1 MERFSNINYD
11 IESIINTYKSTNS
24 GVNYS
29 RKKVENYQN
38 SEIESTYFVESEINQ
53 NIIVEEYRPAFSF
66 FYASA
71 ILKQQTANINL
82 YPIKPIELNSYSEPQ
97 LNVFEQCVSDEED
110 EAVSAEKYHSLEK
123 KYYEAL
129 DKCDEMK
136 ESIDDITF
144 YNSKLRKENNEL
156 KQQLS
161 NKNRIIENLETKLE
175 IAEQSLVNQN
185 FVIKENN
192 ELRHEK
198 KSFSN
203 IIKQYQN
210 AEQMLQINKEQMA
223 IMSAQI
229 RELQLKNNTLEE
241 LINSMMDEKKS

>member
-1 MERFSNINYD
+1 
-11 IESIINTYKSTNS
+11 
-24 GVNYS
+24 
-29 RKKVENYQN
+29 
-38 SEIESTYFVESEINQ
+38 
-53 NIIVEEYRPAFSF
+53 
-66 FYASA
+66 
-71 ILKQQTANINL
+71 
-82 YPIKPIELNSYSEPQ
+82 
-97 LNVFEQCVSDEED
+97 
-110 EAVSAEKYHSLEK
+110 
-123 KYYEAL
+123 
-129 DKCDEMK
+129 MK
-136 ESIDDITF
+136 ESIDNITF

-161 NKNRIIENLETKLE
+161 NKSRIIENLETKLE
-175 IAEQSLVNQN
+175 IAEQSLVNQD

-203 IIKQYQN
+203 IIKRYQT
-210 AEQMLQINKEQMA
+210 AEQMLQINKEQMT